1 MKLCPE
7 CGKREIGDRATMC
20 HTCQMRERR
29 AYFRKKGICPECGKN
44 ELFGEEKTCIECRAK
59 DAERAIKRY
68 YSIFSNDEEAKK
80 KHNEAQRIRKE
91 KRKKEGICVRCGK
104 RKAEEGRFTC
114 MFCLIKQRNESRM
127 RELWRKE

>member
-29 AYFRKKGICPECGKN
+29 AYLRNKGICPECGKN

-59 DAERAIKRY
+59 DAERAMQRY
-68 YSIFSNDEEAKK
+68 YSNHEKIRAYQ
-80 KHNEAQRIRKE
+80 NEAQHRFKE
-91 KRKKEGICVRCGK
+91 KRKEEGICVRCGK
-104 RKAEEGRFTC
+104 RKAEEGRFRC
-114 MFCLIKQRNESRM
+114 KICLAKEANESRM
-127 RELWRKE
+127 RKLRKL